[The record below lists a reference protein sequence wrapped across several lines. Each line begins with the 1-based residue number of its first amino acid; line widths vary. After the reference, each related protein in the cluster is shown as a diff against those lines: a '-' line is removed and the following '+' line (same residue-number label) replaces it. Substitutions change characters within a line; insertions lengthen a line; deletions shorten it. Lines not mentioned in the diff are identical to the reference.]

1 MVGNH
6 FKGGIFIKQY
16 DEFLKTK
23 YIQHEHHG
31 FEIDYSE
38 LNEMLFEYQRD
49 IVKWALK
56 KGKAA
61 IFAGTGMG
69 KTFMQLEWA
78 NQVHKHTDKPVLI
91 LAPLA
96 VTQQT
101 VREGDKFH
109 AECKYVENQ
118 DQCINGINI
127 TNYEKLQH
135 FNAEEFVGIVLDE
148 SSILKSF
155 TSKYKETIIELF
167 QHTPFKLACTATPAP
182 NDYVEL
188 GNHSEF
194 LNVLSRTEMLATYFV
209 HDGGDTSKWRLK
221 GHAENKF
228 WEWVASWAVV
238 ITKPSDLGYSDE
250 GFVLPPLVINEIV
263 VDSPIQS
270 DGNQISFMP
279 TMSQTLTERRNARRD
294 SINDRVKAAVNLI
307 NDNQWLVWC
316 DLNVESE
323 MLKKAIEGS
332 VEVKGAD
339 KDTHKVN
346 SAIEFANGNIKTLI
360 SKPGIYGFGMNWQS
374 CHNMIF
380 VGLSDS
386 YEMLYQAIRRC
397 YRFGQTE
404 QVNVWIITSEAEGAV
419 RENIM
424 RKEKDS
430 QNMIQE
436 MVNHTKTI
444 LMEELRQHTRN
455 TVDYNPQITMT
466 IPRWLIEG
474 GY

>member
-1 MVGNH
+1 MKN
-6 FKGGIFIKQY
+6 Y

-23 YIQHEHHG
+23 YVKHNHYG
-31 FEIDYSE
+31 FEIDITE
-38 LNEMLFEYQRD
+38 LNDKLFDYQRD
-49 IVKWALK
+49 IVKWALR

-78 NQVHKHTDKPVLI
+78 TQVFRHTNKPVLI

-101 VREGDKFH
+101 VREGLKFG
-109 AECKYVENQ
+109 EVCKYVEIN
-118 DQCINGINI
+118 DEIINGINI
-127 TNYEKLQH
+127 TNYEKMQH
-135 FNAEEFVGIVLDE
+135 FDCTQFSGIVLDE

-155 TSKYKETIIELF
+155 TSKYKELIIESF
-167 QHTPFKLACTATPAP
+167 KNTEFKLACTATPAP
-182 NDYVEL
+182 NDFVEL

-194 LNVLSRTEMLATYFV
+194 LNVLSRVEMLATYFV

-221 GHAENKF
+221 GHAESKF

-250 GFVLPPLVINEIV
+250 GFELPPLHIHEIV
-263 VDSPIQS
+263 VDSPIQAKG
-270 DGNQISFMP
+270 DQLSFIP
-279 TMSQTLTERRNARRD
+279 ATSQTLTERRDARRD
-294 SINDRVKAAVNLI
+294 SLENRIQAAVDLI
-307 NDNQWLVWC
+307 NDEQWLVWC

-323 MLKKAIEGS
+323 MLTKQIEGS
-332 VEVKGAD
+332 VEVKGSD
-339 KDTHKVN
+339 KDKHKVN
-346 SAIEFANGNIKTLI
+346 VALNFSTGELKTLI
-360 SKPGIYGFGMNWQS
+360 SKPSIFGFGMNWQS
-374 CHNMIF
+374 CSNMIF

-386 YEMLYQAIRRC
+386 YELLYQAIRRC
-397 YRFGQTE
+397 YRFGQTKP
-404 QVNVWIITSEAEGAV
+404 VNVWIITSEAEGAV

-430 QNMIQE
+430 QQMIQE
-436 MVNHTKTI
+436 LVKHTQKI
-444 LMEELRQHTRN
+444 LEAELHNSNRT
-455 TVDYNPQITMT
+455 TLEYNPNQEMK
-466 IPRWLIEG
+466 IPTWLIEG

>member
-1 MVGNH
+1 MKN
-6 FKGGIFIKQY
+6 Y

-23 YIQHEHHG
+23 YVKHNHYG
-31 FEIDYSE
+31 FDVEIAD
-38 LNEMLFEYQRD
+38 LNMKLFDYQRD

-56 KGKAA
+56 KGKVA

-78 NQVHKHTDKPVLI
+78 TQVFKHTNRPVLI

-101 VREGDKFH
+101 VREGLKFG
-109 AECKYVENQ
+109 EDCKYVET
-118 DQCINGINI
+118 DEEIINGINI
-127 TNYEKLQH
+127 TNYEKMQH
-135 FNAEEFVGIVLDE
+135 FDCEQFAGIVLDE

-155 TSKYKETIIELF
+155 TSKYKELIIESF
-167 QHTPFKLACTATPAP
+167 KNTEFKLACTATPAP
-182 NDYVEL
+182 NDFVEL

-221 GHAENKF
+221 GHAESKF

-250 GFVLPPLVINEIV
+250 GFELPPLHIHEIV
-263 VDSPIQS
+263 VDSPIQAKG
-270 DGNQISFMP
+270 DQLSFIP
-279 TMSQTLTERRNARRD
+279 AASQTLTERRDARRD
-294 SINDRVKAAVNLI
+294 SINNRIQAAVDLI
-307 NDNQWLVWC
+307 DDNQWLVWC

-323 MLKKAIEGS
+323 MLTKQIEGA
-332 VEVKGAD
+332 VEVKGSD
-339 KDTHKVN
+339 KDRHKVN
-346 SAIEFANGNIKTLI
+346 TALNFSTGELKTLI
-360 SKPGIYGFGMNWQS
+360 SKPSIFGFGMNWQS
-374 CHNMIF
+374 CNNMIF

-386 YEMLYQAIRRC
+386 YELLYQAIRRC
-397 YRFGQTE
+397 YRFGQTKP
-404 QVNVWIITSEAEGAV
+404 VNVWIITSEAEGAV

-430 QNMIQE
+430 EKMIQE
-436 MVNHTKTI
+436 LVKHTQKI
-444 LMEELRQHTRN
+444 LEAELHN
-455 TVDYNPQITMT
+455 TNRTTLEYNPNQDMK
-466 IPRWLIEG
+466 IPTWLIEG